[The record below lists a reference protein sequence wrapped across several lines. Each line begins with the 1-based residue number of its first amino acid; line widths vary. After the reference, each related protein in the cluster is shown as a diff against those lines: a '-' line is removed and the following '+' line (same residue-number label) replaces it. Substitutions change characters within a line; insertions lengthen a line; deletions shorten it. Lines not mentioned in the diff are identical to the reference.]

1 MIKEC
6 LNNYRPISI
15 TNIDYKILAFVLVR
29 GVQKV
34 LSKIISKDQTAY
46 IKGRYTGNNCRYVI
60 DIIDY
65 CNRFN
70 TEGLICFLDY
80 SKAFDNLQHYFI
92 RACLEKIYFGHYF
105 LRWICTIIQP

>member
-1 MIKEC
+1 MCHSMEKSVLSLIYKKNDKKC

-46 IKGRYTGNNCRYVI
+46 IKGRYIGNNCRYVLLIIAI
-60 DIIDY
+60 D
-65 CNRFN
+65 
-70 TEGLICFLDY
+70 LIQKD
-80 SKAFDNLQHYFI
+80 
-92 RACLEKIYFGHYF
+92 
-105 LRWICTIIQP
+105 